1 MLKSEFI
8 IDESWITQKNNS
20 GTFHLQFLLV
30 QIYLITCVPNR
41 GREDN
46 NPAFL
51 RGSVEFIPL
60 HDDKR
65 ANLRDAAASYGDESE
80 LQFSRSAVESVPS
93 SMYVVEDQFV
103 PKHHL
108 I

>member
-1 MLKSEFI
+1 MKALDNTKIQFWNISF
-8 IDESWITQKNNS
+8 
-20 GTFHLQFLLV
+20 LQFLLV

-60 HDDKR
+60 HDDNK
-65 ANLRDAAASYGDESE
+65 ANLRDASASYGDENE
-80 LQFSRSAVESVPS
+80 QQFSRSAVESVPS
-93 SMYVVEDQFV
+93 SMYVVDA
-103 PKHHL
+103 
-108 I
+108 